1 MNTEDLN
8 EIQNKR
14 IAKRVTGLPSRSPVF
29 GHEASLV
36 SGIEFDS
43 TSRVAIVQSH
53 TLNPTDL
60 DLNRYTRDF
69 DLYWCG
75 SVMDRENS
83 GFSV

>member
-14 IAKRVTGLPSRSPVF
+14 IAKRATVLPSRSQTF
-29 GHEASLV
+29 GHDSSLV
-36 SGIEFDS
+36 SDIKFDS
-43 TSRVAIVQSH
+43 TTRVAFVQSH

-60 DLNRYTRDF
+60 ELLRTTNGSDLNEC
-69 DLYWCG
+69 DL
-75 SVMDRENS
+75 VMERENS

>member
-14 IAKRVTGLPSRSPVF
+14 IAERVTVLPSRTHVF
-29 GHEASLV
+29 RYESSLV
-36 SGIEFDS
+36 SDIEFDR
-43 TSRVAIVQSH
+43 TTRVAFVQSH

-60 DLNRYTRDF
+60 DLNRTTNSSDINGC
-69 DLYWCG
+69 DLA
-75 SVMDRENS
+75 MERENS